1 MDPVPPEPDAATI
14 ARQTAEW
21 HALTL
26 PPGGEEPIPAPPLPA
41 DAVPGYELL
50 GELGRG
56 GMGVVYRAR
65 HLGLNRVVAL
75 KMVLAGAHA
84 RGADLQRFRA
94 EAEAVARL
102 QHPNVVQVYDVGEAN
117 GLPYLSLEL
126 CAGSLADHLDGTPW
140 PPKPA
145 AELVETLAQAVHAAH
160 KAGVLHRDIKP
171 ANIL

>member
-1 MDPVPPEPDAATI
+1 MSADRPDVDAATI
-14 ARQTAEW
+14 ARQTGEW
-21 HALTL
+21 QALTL
-26 PPGGEEPIPAPPLPA
+26 NPGSEPAPHGPTLPA
-41 DAVPGYELL
+41 DAIPGYELL
-50 GELGRG
+50 GEVGRG

-65 HLGLNRVVAL
+65 HLGLNRIVAL

-126 CAGSLADHLDGTPW
+126 CAGSLADRLDGTPW

-145 AELVETLAQAVHAAH
+145 AAVV
-160 KAGVLHRDIKP
+160 GTSNRRTS
-171 ANIL
+171 